1 VENSVVERLLGSSE
15 ASLRY
20 KVLVGVQG
28 LDPQSENIR
37 QLQAE
42 IKTSPRVQTLLSERD
57 EQGRLPHHPYHKWLG
72 AHWVLALLA
81 DLGYPA
87 GDAAL
92 VPLREQVLGWLLSA
106 EHAEFIRK
114 KSSRGRV
121 RACASIEGN
130 ALYAML
136 TLGIADG
143 RADELAQRLM
153 QWQWPDGGW
162 NCDKKPEASH
172 SSFMESLIPMR
183 ALNVYAQQAGS
194 APARLAVE
202 RAAEIFLKRSLFKR
216 QRDGRV
222 ISADFLRLHYPCY
235 WHYDILFALKVLAE
249 AGFTGDA
256 RCREALDL
264 LESRRLPDG
273 GFPADHCYYHLTD
286 KKISGRSLVNW
297 GGTSKKRMN
306 EFVTADALVVLKAN
320 RDASAG
326 NAPG

>member
-1 VENSVVERLLGSSE
+1 MENSVVERLLGSSE

-28 LDPQSENIR
+28 SDPQSENIR

-42 IKTSPRVQTLLSERD
+42 IKTSLRVQALLSERD

-114 KSSRGRV
+114 KSSQGRV

-143 RADELAQRLM
+143 RSDDLAQRLM

-183 ALNVYAQQAGS
+183 ALNVYARQAGS
-194 APARLAVE
+194 PQARLAVE

-222 ISADFLRLHYPCY
+222 ISPDFLRLHYPCY
-235 WHYDILFALKVLAE
+235 WHYDILFGLKVLAE
-249 AGFTGDA
+249 AGFIGDA
-256 RCREALDL
+256 RCQEALDL

-273 GFPADHCYYHLTD
+273 GFPADACYYRLTD

-306 EFVTADALVVLKAN
+306 EFVTADALVMLKA
-320 RDASAG
+320 AG
-326 NAPG
+326 RLG